1 MGTMGN
7 GTTSKVLAT
16 AKCET
21 QYRKYVL
28 RLIMIEDYRKRRYKI
43 VRRMKYGS
51 GDTWHEKT
59 IRYPLSF
66 DMGMRDMS
74 EIVER
79 VNRTGEAP
87 W

>member
-1 MGTMGN
+1 MASDVK
-7 GTTSKVLAT
+7 SKVLAT

-21 QYRKYVL
+21 KWRKYTL
-28 RLIMIEDYRKRRYKI
+28 KLIMFQDYRRRWYRIVKRFKCNPD
-43 VRRMKYGS
+43 GE
-51 GDTWHEKT
+51 WHQEAL
-59 IRYPLSF
+59 RAPLSE
-66 DMGMRDMS
+66 DRGRKELE